1 MKVNPE
7 ELRQYYEVAVV
18 PSQSKATNHQE
29 DNIED
34 NSEVVNMFKIVP
46 SPARHNVIRC
56 GRNVSYRPVF
66 PKDIYNLYKS
76 EKGKKLQIHSLDS
89 RACEYVDRV
98 LGSETL
104 SDFKRNCKNIPA
116 MLPENPLLSNQ
127 VDFLEE
133 IFIAGTKIYA
143 SHLQFTHSE
152 AVLKDLF
159 VDPFLK
165 AAFSL
170 TGAEKYPDFNVGFYP
185 GEEAL
190 LSTTKKLKLKGEHV
204 DNRFSYHADGILR
217 AHNYGDIEICVV
229 EVSGAFKKMT

>member
-1 MKVNPE
+1 MKVIPE
-7 ELRQYYEVAVV
+7 ELRQQETKKRLHSEISEEIDNDHEEQLTAW
-18 PSQSKATNHQE
+18 ATFLVSAKDDETIHA
-29 DNIED
+29 
-34 NSEVVNMFKIVP
+34 F

-56 GRNVSYRPVF
+56 GRNISCRPMF
-66 PKDIYNLYKS
+66 PKDIYNF
-76 EKGKKLQIHSLDS
+76 LDS
-89 RACEYVDRV
+89 RACEYIDRV

-116 MLPENPLLSNQ
+116 MLTENPLLSNQ

-185 GEEAL
+185 DEEAL

-204 DNRFSYHADGILR
+204 DNCFSYHADGILR
-217 AHNYGDIEICVV
+217 VHNYGDIEICVV